1 MNTQVENFIPADF
14 SDHSKVWV
22 YQSSRLLTI
31 QEAMQLEPS
40 LSNFTKEWR
49 SHGDPVKG
57 YANLLY
63 GQFIVLMADETYT
76 QVGGCSTDFSVHFIQ
91 QIEKQFNIQ
100 LFDRQML
107 AFIIKDKVELLPY
120 SQLEYAIQN
129 GFINQHTLY
138 FNNLIATKKELI
150 QNWIIPAGKSW
161 LGKRFFNLQPAS

>member
-31 QEAMQLEPS
+31 QEAMQLEPL

-100 LFDRQML
+100 LFNRQ
-107 AFIIKDKVELLPY
+107 
-120 SQLEYAIQN
+120 
-129 GFINQHTLY
+129 
-138 FNNLIATKKELI
+138 FNN
-150 QNWIIPAGKSW
+150 S
-161 LGKRFFNLQPAS
+161 